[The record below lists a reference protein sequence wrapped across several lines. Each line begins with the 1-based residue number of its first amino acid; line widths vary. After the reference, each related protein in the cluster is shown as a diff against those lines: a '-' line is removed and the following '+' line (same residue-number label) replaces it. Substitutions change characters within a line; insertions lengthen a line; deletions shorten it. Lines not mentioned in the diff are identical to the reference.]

1 MLDVQIERLA
11 VTTMEAHGCHTVIL
25 YGSRARGDA
34 TLQSD
39 VDLLCVREAGPAVR
53 DARIVDGLYLDA
65 FIYPEATLRKLEPSL
80 LRVLGG
86 IVVCERG
93 GFGSALLAQG
103 SKNSMIAVPRCYPM
117 TNEKLFSSGR
127 KRCSTASAGSMG
139 LKQTI
144 GGCSCWFERSKTTFC
159 CAMPG
164 FAERRRPWRGSSSTT
179 SRRTSCSSAPLLQLQ
194 ATLASL
200 ISFGPCTNRIKLS
213 WRDAA
218 QKLLKQTAAVS

>member
-39 VDLLCVREAGPAVR
+39 VDLICVREAGPAVR

-65 FIYPEATLRKLEPSL
+65 FIYPETMLRTVEPSL

-93 GFGSALLAQG
+93 GFGSALLAQIQEFHDRG
-103 SKNSMIAVPRCYPM
+103 PTPRPDDERQALVVWSQKMLGRFRGQHGLETNYRRMFLLVRALEDYFLLRNVWFRGEKEALAWLLQHDNSTY
-117 TNEKLFSSGR
+117 ELFER
-127 KRCSTASAGSMG
+127 AATPTASDV
-139 LKQTI
+139 
-144 GGCSCWFERSKTTFC
+144 
-159 CAMPG
+159 
-164 FAERRRPWRGSSSTT
+164 
-179 SRRTSCSSAPLLQLQ
+179 
-194 ATLASL
+194 SL
-200 ISFGPCTNRIKLS
+200 TDLVWTVYGPH
-213 WRDAA
+213 
-218 QKLLKQTAAVS
+218 QAVSA